1 MKNSKLIILI
11 IALSVIFIGIV
22 SALEVKK
29 SEIIVKTE
37 PSINISVTVINP
49 NTNEELQTFSG
60 KSKKFGEYRF
70 TYYGVVNQISLS
82 ASIMGNDTQ
91 QVIKNEKFGPYNL
104 GTPTITINFTLSEPE
119 ENEIIEADVTNE
131 TSNITESET
140 NQSQGRSPIL
150 GFVTRANIKFS
161 KTYYYVGAGA
171 LGLIILIIILKRRIT
186 VKSPMEPN
194 PNKIK
199 TDKKTQSK
207 TEVTVAVQNTAPL
220 NSADTEKRISELQK
234 ELEQIKSEEKLVQLQ
249 RQVFKERQEL
259 NKLRSEKEFK
269 AQDFKDN
276 SKIK

>member
-1 MKNSKLIILI
+1 MQRKIKELIERIKSYSEKKPIKI
-11 IALSVIFIGIV
+11 ISHLDTDGITSAAIFSRAL
-22 SALEVKK
+22 
-29 SEIIVKTE
+29 
-37 PSINISVTVINP
+37 
-49 NTNEELQTFSG
+49 Q
-60 KSKKFGEYRF
+60 
-70 TYYGVVNQISLS
+70 
-82 ASIMGNDTQ
+82 
-91 QVIKNEKFGPYNL
+91 
-104 GTPTITINFTLSEPE
+104 
-119 ENEIIEADVTNE
+119 
-131 TSNITESET
+131 
-140 NQSQGRSPIL
+140 
-150 GFVTRANIKFS
+150 RANIKFS

-269 AQDFKDN
+269 SQDFNNN
-276 SKIK
+276 SK